1 VDHFGEIAADA
12 SRYFISGRRWDLGNL
27 DRARH
32 RNWPTGAART
42 NEKWDHPVV
51 AECDEPL
58 DLRVFGNQGWIRGL
72 AINKPDQAPN
82 KEAHVV

>member
-1 VDHFGEIAADA
+1 M
-12 SRYFISGRRWDLGNL
+12 
-27 DRARH
+27 
-32 RNWPTGAART
+32 
-42 NEKWDHPVV
+42 V